1 MRAKDLSALFG
12 RQPQPDPRDKVI
24 EALTAQLEAQ
34 QRQIADLMDRLQE
47 MIGQIHMHQVDKA
60 VAEMID
66 ASQQRAFQTDE
77 DLDAQWQAAQGLSTQ
92 AELDER
98 LRQIDLEHEFNSF
111 DPASMI

>member
-1 MRAKDLSALFG
+1 MIDRQAK
-12 RQPQPDPRDKVI
+12 
-24 EALTAQLEAQ
+24 
-34 QRQIADLMDRLQE
+34 QIADLMDRLQE

-77 DLDAQWQAAQGLSTQ
+77 DLDAHWQAAQGLSTE
-92 AELDER
+92 AELQER
-98 LRQIDLEHEFNSF
+98 LRQIDLEHEFNNF